1 MNSLILSIINSV
13 LMIVLYI
20 LVYLVN
26 RKNSERDK
34 YDALIQK
41 QLDEVENEIREIQ
54 KELREFLFTLGRLS
68 GSIDKESS
76 R

>member
-1 MNSLILSIINSV
+1 MNSLILSIINSA
-13 LMIVLYI
+13 LMIILYI

-54 KELREFLFTLGRLS
+54 KELRDFLFTLGRLS
-68 GSIDKESS
+68 GSINKESS